1 MYIGG
6 MLEYV
11 EAEIQNV
18 TFVTQG
24 LFSENLAYIKLGQT
38 TVNIT
43 KYYCMKQFWK
53 SLIWVNLIWP
63 YISTSFY
70 PKSKLKFDSKLV
82 YDKTLYIKTKTFTQ
96 ALKILNKLCF

>member
-24 LFSENLAYIKLGQT
+24 LFSENLAYIKFGQT

-43 KYYCMKQFWK
+43 KYYWMKNFWK

-63 YISTSFY
+63 YISISFY
-70 PKSKLKFDSKLV
+70 PKRKLKFDSKLV
-82 YDKTLYIKTKTFTQ
+82 YDKTLH
-96 ALKILNKLCF
+96 L